1 MYLRTD
7 NAQQTVMALFE
18 MEQHLKQQE
27 EQWQGRRIYMERLSN
42 DEHDIARSILDKSSF
57 DTIYLTGREIDEG
70 ISKEHT
76 LQKI

>member
-7 NAQQTVMALFE
+7 NAKQTVMALFE

-27 EQWQGRRIYMERLSN
+27 EQWQGRKIYMERLSN

-57 DTIYLTGREIDEG
+57 DTIYLTGRELGDRD
-70 ISKEHT
+70 SKELT
-76 LQKI
+76 LQKT